1 MAHFFE
7 DLKVITGETQD
18 KTGETQE
25 NTQDKTGEPQV
36 TVKDIEDVKA
46 AYDEQICSLKNQIT
60 ELTSKINN
68 NEERE
73 EQENATGTDL

>member
-7 DLKVITGETQD
+7 DLKVITGESQDKSGETQD
-18 KTGETQE
+18 KS
-25 NTQDKTGEPQV
+25 GEPQV

-46 AYDEQICSLKNQIT
+46 AYDEQISSLKNQIT

-68 NEERE
+68 NEESE
-73 EQENATGTDL
+73 EKEDATGADL

>member
-7 DLKVITGETQD
+7 DLKKITGEPQV
-18 KTGETQE
+18 KTGE
-25 NTQDKTGEPQV
+25 TQDKTGEPQV

-46 AYDEQICSLKNQIT
+46 AYDEQISSLRNQIT

-68 NEERE
+68 NEESE
-73 EQENATGTDL
+73 EKEDATGADL

>member
-7 DLKVITGETQD
+7 DLKKITGEPQD
-18 KTGETQE
+18 KTGEP
-25 NTQDKTGEPQV
+25 QDKTGEPQV

-46 AYDEQICSLKNQIT
+46 AYDEQISSLKNQIT

-68 NEERE
+68 NEESE
-73 EQENATGTDL
+73 EQEHATGTDL

>member
-7 DLKVITGETQD
+7 DLKKITGEPQDKTGETQD
-18 KTGETQE
+18 KTGES
-25 NTQDKTGEPQV
+25 QV

-46 AYDEQICSLKNQIT
+46 AYDEQICSLKNQIS

-68 NEERE
+68 NEESE
-73 EQENATGTDL
+73 EKEDATGADL